1 MTYCLEGHWCG
12 GRRRGN
18 ESLIS
23 SHLGFTIPD
32 LRSYTPHRV
41 NPSSAVLLRR
51 TGRISSIV
59 NFRPQRPFKIKKP
72 SPNAKKLL
80 KVNKGQLRLYDTP
93 RAQKFICQNRPQKN
107 TKALILL
114 CFIHFPTVK
123 CMSFFTPKNLR
134 YMNDFQQCKLLNKS
148 QRTLAII
155 ASTCRIAALRRA
167 KPGSAYLARIEAH
180 WRKTGLSRRSRRR
193 RRIKPSQAGN
203 QGNQA
208 KSNQKSGSMNKT
220 QGPTSNIQRNAKGQC
235 SLPGMWSFS
244 GAWKLEFG
252 FFTLILVPEYLTQY
266 ITRTTASTIERSLP
280 LIAIYC
286 HILPAFP

>member
-1 MTYCLEGHWCG
+1 
-12 GRRRGN
+12 
-18 ESLIS
+18 
-23 SHLGFTIPD
+23 
-32 LRSYTPHRV
+32 
-41 NPSSAVLLRR
+41 
-51 TGRISSIV
+51 
-59 NFRPQRPFKIKKP
+59 
-72 SPNAKKLL
+72 
-80 KVNKGQLRLYDTP
+80 
-93 RAQKFICQNRPQKN
+93 
-107 TKALILL
+107 
-114 CFIHFPTVK
+114 
-123 CMSFFTPKNLR
+123 
-134 YMNDFQQCKLLNKS
+134 MNDFQQCKLLNKS

-203 QGNQA
+203 QSNQA
-208 KSNQKSGSMNKT
+208 ESNQNQTKSNQKSGSINKT

-280 LIAIYC
+280 LIASHC
-286 HILPAFP
+286 QPLPTIANHCQPSREMHFKPCSRPKTSNYWTNLQKALPKVPSKNCNFRAQNSQLSTHPTLNPSTLFHTRRTTHDVPIFLSTDV